1 MSDLYKIY
9 ASQDYV
15 DQKVS
20 DLVNSAPETLDTL
33 GELATA
39 MQENESVIEALNSA
53 ITNKQDTITGAA
65 SSIVSNNLTAN
76 RILVSNSSGKVAASA
91 YTTSD
96 ISNASSQASTA
107 LSTANSAEL
116 LAHLARPGILKWDGA
131 IGSRDYVVIDSNNY
145 YIGAY
150 VHVYD
155 DDLLSQ
161 LIAMG
166 QSSQINIAETD
177 YESGSWATE
186 NVDIYSSDDGMI
198 YSEYFVY
205 VPEDNFVVPDSS
217 IVFPKRGIYFYTD
230 NFLPTGQDMSMYYT
244 SAMEIEGYVFKDSG
258 SAVGF
263 ETYTETE
270 TRGIGDTITWDGSK
284 DGYDGFFFGGDGN
297 LARVAKNAPSYDEL
311 ISSGGTI
318 EVDVGG
324 TISSFPLDTNSIIQ
338 LSDDVYAIAAGNFPL
353 ALITYVDNTV
363 FLNTILIKKAGV
375 YFVEFYD
382 NDSTVRTVSL
392 NVPGYNFIRE
402 KIVEER
408 LVLKEKCLPPSVF
421 DVGNTNT
428 IEWDGVIGDRITTG
442 STLENGVS
450 LYAVYMSNY
459 VPNLDNLS
467 QDIISL
473 HADYNGSPVELN
485 PFAYELVDGL
495 YALFDNMIGSFPL
508 AVFTTRDDI
517 SITYTDGNDYL
528 FPKAGVYFSKSIYD
542 GETLFVTKSIT
553 AASIEAPIVKIK
565 KSALPD
571 DIGGGIGE
579 ETDPTV
585 PAWAKQPNKPSY
597 TAAEVGALSVDTK
610 IPTVPTNVSAFS
622 NDAGYLTQVPSE
634 YITETELNAKGYIT
648 GYTETDPTVPA
659 WAKAASKPSYTASEV
674 GADAAGTASSA
685 VSSHN
690 TSTAAHNDIRE
701 LISGLTTKLNTLANS
716 DDTTL
721 DQMSEVV
728 AYIKNNKS
736 LIDGITTS
744 KVNVADI
751 INNLTTN
758 VSNKPLS
765 AAQGV
770 AIKGLIDALQTE
782 VNGKATSSALTSH
795 TGSTSN
801 PHKVTAAQVGA
812 DPSGTAST
820 AVSNHN
826 SSTTAHSDIRTEVGK
841 KANASDLT
849 SHTGNTSNPHN
860 VTKAQVGLGNVENK
874 SSATIRGEL
883 TKTDVTT
890 ALGYTPP
897 TQDTTYTLGSFGITA
912 TAAELN
918 YVDGVTSNVQTQLG
932 NKVDKVSGKG
942 LSTNDFTAAYKSK
955 LDGIAAGANAYTLPV
970 AGSAIGG
977 VKSGGDIT
985 VASDG
990 AVSVND
996 DSHNHVI
1003 SNVDGLQ
1010 SALDSK
1016 VPTSRAVNGKALTT
1030 DISLAASDV
1039 GADASGSAAQA
1050 LTDAKAYVDGQPFVK
1065 EGRLAGSTVGESSV
1079 AVNIDTTASG
1089 KGAFAEGN
1097 KTVASGWFSHAE
1109 GFETVASSDYD
1120 HAEGYRTKAA
1130 SLLGGDHAEGNQTQ
1144 ATSLLGGA
1152 HAEGMSTTAA
1162 GASGTHAEGFG
1173 TYAGGISGT
1182 HAEGMYARAEGD
1194 CSHAEGYSTIA
1205 GSKYQHVQG
1214 KYNIVDTD
1222 DVYAHIV
1229 GNGTADTE
1237 EIGPGEYETVEL
1249 RSNAH
1254 TIDWYGNAWFKGK
1267 IRIGGD
1273 GQNSDK
1279 AKLIATQEYVNTYVD
1294 TQLDNLDIDEKIA
1307 ALVDSA
1313 PGTLDT
1319 LNELAAALGDDPN
1332 FATTVS
1338 NQIGTK
1344 ANVSDLTSHTGNK
1357 SNPHG
1362 VTAAQV
1368 GLGNVENKSSATI
1381 RGELTKAN
1389 VTTALGYT
1397 PPSSVNGKTGA
1408 VSLTYSDVGAQPSG
1422 SYVTTN
1428 NEGVQSIIGG
1438 LVLGGTSATATAKG
1452 RLMITGHTNPLIGL
1466 QALDG
1471 SGNQLTP
1478 YYFQV
1483 SNDVMYIGPTST
1495 KALAFDRDGNA
1506 TIPATLTVSGTITEG
1521 GTALSSKYAAYS
1533 HNQAASTISAGTF
1546 AGQVVANSSGQTPG
1560 TSLLRNSKLVNT
1572 ETNPTVNGEI
1582 VWNYE

>member
-15 DQKVS
+15 DQK
-20 DLVNSAPETLDTL
+20 
-33 GELATA
+33 
-39 MQENESVIEALNSA
+39 IE
-53 ITNKQDTITGAA
+53 
-65 SSIVSNNLTAN
+65 
-76 RILVSNSSGKVAASA
+76 
-91 YTTSD
+91 D
-96 ISNASSQASTA
+96 IS
-107 LSTANSAEL
+107 
-116 LAHLARPGILKWDGA
+116 
-131 IGSRDYVVIDSNNY
+131 
-145 YIGAY
+145 
-150 VHVYD
+150 
-155 DDLLSQ
+155 
-161 LIAMG
+161 
-166 QSSQINIAETD
+166 
-177 YESGSWATE
+177 
-186 NVDIYSSDDGMI
+186 
-198 YSEYFVY
+198 F
-205 VPEDNFVVPDSS
+205 
-217 IVFPKRGIYFYTD
+217 
-230 NFLPTGQDMSMYYT
+230 
-244 SAMEIEGYVFKDSG
+244 
-258 SAVGF
+258 
-263 ETYTETE
+263 
-270 TRGIGDTITWDGSK
+270 
-284 DGYDGFFFGGDGN
+284 
-297 LARVAKNAPSYDEL
+297 
-311 ISSGGTI
+311 
-318 EVDVGG
+318 
-324 TISSFPLDTNSIIQ
+324 
-338 LSDDVYAIAAGNFPL
+338 
-353 ALITYVDNTV
+353 
-363 FLNTILIKKAGV
+363 
-375 YFVEFYD
+375 
-382 NDSTVRTVSL
+382 
-392 NVPGYNFIRE
+392 
-402 KIVEER
+402 
-408 LVLKEKCLPPSVF
+408 
-421 DVGNTNT
+421 
-428 IEWDGVIGDRITTG
+428 
-442 STLENGVS
+442 
-450 LYAVYMSNY
+450 
-459 VPNLDNLS
+459 
-467 QDIISL
+467 
-473 HADYNGSPVELN
+473 
-485 PFAYELVDGL
+485 
-495 YALFDNMIGSFPL
+495 
-508 AVFTTRDDI
+508 
-517 SITYTDGNDYL
+517 
-528 FPKAGVYFSKSIYD
+528 
-542 GETLFVTKSIT
+542 
-553 AASIEAPIVKIK
+553 
-565 KSALPD
+565 
-571 DIGGGIGE
+571 
-579 ETDPTV
+579 
-585 PAWAKQPNKPSY
+585 
-597 TAAEVGALSVDTK
+597 
-610 IPTVPTNVSAFS
+610 
-622 NDAGYLTQVPSE
+622 
-634 YITETELNAKGYIT
+634 
-648 GYTETDPTVPA
+648 TETDPTVPS
-659 WAKAASKPSYTASEV
+659 WAKAASKPSYTAAEVGAVPTGRTINGKALSSNISLGASDV
-674 GADAAGTASSA
+674 GADASGTASSL
-685 VSSHN
+685 VSAHN
-690 TSTAAHNDIRE
+690 TSNTAHSDIRN
-701 LISGLTTKLNTLANS
+701 LISGLTTRLNALADS

-721 DQMSEVV
+721 DQLSEIVT
-728 AYIKNNKS
+728 YIKANKS

-770 AIKGLIDALQTE
+770 AIKSLIDALQTE

-795 TGSTSN
+795 TGNTSN

-849 SHTGNTSNPHN
+849 SHTGNTSNPHS

-883 TKTDVTT
+883 TKADVTT

-970 AGSAIGG
+970 AGSALGG

-990 AVSVND
+990 TVSVND

-1010 SALDSK
+1010 SALDGK
-1016 VPTSRAVNGKALTT
+1016 VPTSRAVNGKALTA
-1030 DISLAASDV
+1030 DISLVASDV

-1050 LTDAKAYVDGQPFVK
+1050 LTDAKAYVDGQSFVR
-1065 EGRLAGSTVGESSV
+1065 EGRLAGSAVGEKSV
-1079 AVNIDTTASG
+1079 AVNVDTTASG
-1089 KGAFAEGN
+1089 KGAFAEGTGTIASGWFAHAEGSG
-1097 KTVASGWFSHAE
+1097 TVASG
-1109 GFETVASSDYD
+1109 DYD
-1120 HAEGYRTKAA
+1120 HAEGFQTTAS
-1130 SLLGGDHAEGNQTQ
+1130 SLLGGDHAEGNQTK
-1144 ATSLLGGA
+1144 AISLLGGA
-1152 HAEGMSTTAA
+1152 HAEGASTE
-1162 GASGTHAEGFG
+1162 ASGTAGVHAEGFG
-1173 TYAGGISGT
+1173 KYAGGLSGT
-1182 HAEGMYARAEGD
+1182 HAEGMYTRAEGD
-1194 CSHAEGYSTIA
+1194 CSHTEGYSTIA

-1214 KYNIVDTD
+1214 KYNIIDNN

-1229 GNGTADTE
+1229 GNGDTDH
-1237 EIGPGEYETVEL
+1237 IYNSDGTHETVEV

-1273 GQNSDK
+1273 GQNSDN
-1279 AKLIATQEYVNTYVD
+1279 AKLIATQEYVNA
-1294 TQLDNLDIDEKIA
+1294 QLDNLDIDEKIA

-1344 ANVSDLTSHTGNK
+1344 ANASDLTSHTGNK

-1389 VTTALGYT
+1389 VTNALGYT
-1397 PPSSVNGKTGA
+1397 PPQTDTTYSNATTTSAGLMSATDKSNLNNAVDKLSGIAAGANNYSHPTHTSKTSGLYKITVDGLGHVSSATSVSKTDITALGIPAQDTTYSTATTSSSGLMSAAMVTKLNGIATGATANVGTITGVTAGTGLSGGGTSGAVTLNLASSGVTAGTYGPSSNVSGSNGATISVPQITVDAYGRVTSVTNRTYTSVDTNTHAVSSVNGKTGA

-1428 NEGVQSIIGG
+1428 NEGVQSIVGG

-1466 QALDG
+1466 QATDG

-1483 SNDVMYIGPTST
+1483 SNDVMYLGPTST

-1506 TIPATLTVSGTITEG
+1506 TIPATLTVTGTITEG

-1533 HNQAASTISAGTF
+1533 HSQAASTISAGTF